1 MKEKLLIAA
10 TCKDYTI
17 VCDSEPYIVKN
28 EKLMGV
34 IDPSNQKEYF
44 SGMVIHLHEKNGWQF
59 ECTEI
64 LSREDFDKKVKSWKE
79 VL

>member
-10 TCKDYTI
+10 TKKDYTI
-17 VCDSEPYIVKN
+17 DLDGKPFVVKN

-34 IDPSNQKEYF
+34 IDPSSKDEYF
-44 SGMVIHLHEKNGWQF
+44 SGMVIHLHKKNGWQF

-64 LSREDFDKKVKSWKE
+64 LSREDFDKEVKSWKE